1 MRKFVKKDEK
11 FTFDEIEKVI
21 IQKVIQGG
29 GL

>member
-1 MRKFVKKDEK
+1 MRKYVKKDEK